1 MKHSQIQTHLWGRL
15 FDRPHFVLPARAAEL
30 AAYLTGRA
38 GLQGVITGPDLA
50 GVSLAEIQAASAER
64 YSACRGGED
73 RYCGEYATFE
83 GVAIIPVVGTL
94 VQRLGCMS
102 WSGMVGYDAIKAEI
116 VAALEDD
123 NVGGILLEEDTP
135 GGECSG
141 LFDLCDFIRAA
152 GAVKPI
158 WAHANELAA
167 SAGYA
172 IASQASVVTTTQSG
186 RVGSIGAVWMHTNV
200 AGMLEKQ
207 GCVVTLVHSGAHKVD
222 GNPFGALPPEV
233 LADFQSELDEAR
245 QMFAEK
251 VNLGRPSLSLDAILA
266 TEARVYGPGDALSL
280 GLIDGVMSLDEAI
293 SAFASQLAGSTP
305 AAISSKGATMS
316 KTKTGPSGP
325 AMLAGLRA
333 AGVLP
338 RAKAETPEDEKP
350 EAETEDETEAAL
362 PEDGEDDETEDEG
375 DGDPEGD
382 PEDDPPEDEDPPK
395 PSARKSAATAE
406 RKRIAAIIGAPEAK
420 GRETL
425 ASHLAFNTGSSAA
438 AARAILKASPKS
450 AQATGFAATMASAE
464 NPVVGAGA
472 PPQATA
478 SVSLLQRG
486 AALAFGAPKKDRQ

>member
-1 MKHSQIQTHLWGRL
+1 MTHSQIQTHLWGRL

-64 YSACRGGED
+64 YSARRGGED
-73 RYCGEYATFE
+73 CYCGEYATFE

-280 GLIDGVMSLDEAI
+280 GLIDGVMSLDEAVT
-293 SAFASQLAGSTP
+293 AFASQLAGSAP

-316 KTKTGPSGP
+316 KIAAPQGS
-325 AMLAGLRA
+325 AIAAGLRA
-333 AGVLP
+333 AGVIP
-338 RAKAETPEDEKP
+338 PAKAKAETPPTEKP
-350 EAETEDETEAAL
+350 EAETEEDETEAAA
-362 PEDGEDDETEDEG
+362 PEDDEEGDGEDEAAPPPDA
-375 DGDPEGD
+375 P
-382 PEDDPPEDEDPPK
+382 PPEDEEKPK
-395 PSARKSAATAE
+395 PEAKKSAAAE
-406 RKRIAAIIGAPEAK
+406 RQRIAAIVESPEAT
-420 GRETL
+420 GRESL
-425 ASHLAFNTGSSAA
+425 AGYLALHTDNSVA
-438 AARAILKASPKS
+438 AARAILKASPKAAQGSNFAANMASVDNPTVGAS
-450 AQATGFAATMASAE
+450 APAADPVLDGFAA
-464 NPVVGAGA
+464 
-472 PPQATA
+472 AT
-478 SVSLLQRG
+478 QRRYG
-486 AALAFGAPKKDRQ
+486 KVNK